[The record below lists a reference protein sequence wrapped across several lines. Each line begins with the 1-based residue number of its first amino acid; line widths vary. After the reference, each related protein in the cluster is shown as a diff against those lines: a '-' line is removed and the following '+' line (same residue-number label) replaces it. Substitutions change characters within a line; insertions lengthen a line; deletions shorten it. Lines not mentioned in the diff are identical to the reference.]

1 LVFRSGLQ
9 LVFGNVF
16 EIKLVE
22 MGKPAVPAP
31 DGKVPAA
38 DGQVMGTGNMAVP
51 AFGRL
56 DKLPEI
62 ITTNPCERS
71 LFTDILDTGYENP
84 GGTAVLA
91 RHLCLVR
98 YSLDNLVGNF
108 FAIIAVG
115 TVPCEDE
122 TFAHVKIVDTS
133 GLINL
138 LLWHTRRTEWSPSA
152 GCG

>member
-1 LVFRSGLQ
+1 MLIASDRTEKNRPGFYHRSSGTRSVFLVFRSDLQ

-38 DGQVMGTGNMAVP
+38 DGHIMGTGDMAVP

-62 ITTNPCERS
+62 ITADLCERS
-71 LFTDILDTGYENP
+71 LFADILDPGYENP
-84 GGTAVLA
+84 GGTAVLT

-98 YSLDNLVGNF
+98 YGFYNLVGIF
-108 FAIIAVG
+108 FTII
-115 TVPCEDE
+115 TVRTVSGEDE
-122 TFAHVKIVDTS
+122 TFAHVT
-133 GLINL
+133 
-138 LLWHTRRTEWSPSA
+138 
-152 GCG
+152 